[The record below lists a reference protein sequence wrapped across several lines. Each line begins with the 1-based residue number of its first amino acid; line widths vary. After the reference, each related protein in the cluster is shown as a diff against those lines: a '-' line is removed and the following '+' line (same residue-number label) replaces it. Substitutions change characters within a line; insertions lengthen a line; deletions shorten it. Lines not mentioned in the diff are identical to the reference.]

1 MAQVVIITL
10 ESNGSSVHRTTTWDG
25 SEVQVRIGHK
35 GKLSFFVSPRTE
47 TPFLWVPGLSSS
59 AQRHDLVRALGTY
72 KEGFTTT
79 STCTARVLCPT
90 ARDPSFPHLEDYM
103 KRQPGDIP
111 PNPAPVRSCW
121 SPVIYLKNNG

>member
-10 ESNGSSVHRTTTWDG
+10 ESNGSSVHRTTTRDG

-59 AQRHDLVRALGTY
+59 TQRHDLVRALGTY
-72 KEGFTTT
+72 KEDFTTT

-90 ARDPSFPHLEDYM
+90 ARDSFSPSPRGLHEATAWGHSSQPSTSKELLEPSDL
-103 KRQPGDIP
+103 P
-111 PNPAPVRSCW
+111 
-121 SPVIYLKNNG
+121 